1 MKIDHKEFGI
11 TSKKSENL
19 SDWYS
24 QVVLKTELI
33 DYGPSKGFIV
43 LRPYGYSIWESIKQI
58 IDSHLTDS
66 GHQDAFLPAVIPESL
81 LRKEEEHFSGFNSE
95 VFWITKAGDNE
106 LAEKLALR
114 PTSETIA
121 YSLFSNWI
129 ESYREL
135 PLKLNF
141 WNSAMRAE
149 IKSTRPFIRNSEFLW
164 QEGHTVHASSEDAE
178 DEVRFILNLYE
189 RILADYMGIPVLKGY
204 KTNKEKFVG
213 AVETTTLEGIM
224 PDGKALQLATSHNL
238 GQNFSVPF
246 GIKFLGRDNI
256 EHFAW
261 QTSWGISWRLIGAT
275 IMIHGDDRGLVLPPR
290 IAPIQVV
297 VVPIYRKDQAAHS
310 VVSKSREIVLELRNA
325 GVKAHLDDRDEFTA
339 GWKFNDW
346 EKKGVPLRINIG
358 LREITKGELE
368 AVRRDT
374 MEKQTI
380 MRNDLVA
387 RVSDYLDL
395 IHHNL
400 LEKAK
405 EFLQRSMM
413 QANSLERLKE
423 LIQRQAGFV
432 SAAWCGDEH
441 CEISIKEE
449 TGADIRLI
457 PFGGVDLSA
466 SRKCVFCG
474 KSAISLPAFAR
485 AY

>member
-1 MKIDHKEFGI
+1 LKTDKEFGI
-11 TSKKSENL
+11 TSKKGENF

-58 IDSHLTDS
+58 IDTYLKDS
-66 GHQDAFLPAVIPESL
+66 GHQDAFLPAIIPESL
-81 LRKEEEHFSGFNSE
+81 LRKEEEHFSGFSSE
-95 VFWITKAGDNE
+95 VFWITKAGE
-106 LAEKLALR
+106 GQLAEKLALR

-121 YSLFSNWI
+121 YSLFADWI

-164 QEGHTVHASSEDAE
+164 QEGHTVHSNKEEAE
-178 DEVRFILNLYE
+178 KEVEFIINLYE
-189 RILADYMGIPVLKGY
+189 KVLSEYMCIPVLKGY
-204 KTNKEKFVG
+204 KSDKEKFVG
-213 AVETTTLEGIM
+213 AVSTKTLEAMM

-238 GQNFSVPF
+238 GQNFSIPF
-246 GIKFLGRDNI
+246 EIKFLGSDNV

-275 IMIHGDDRGLVLPPR
+275 IMIHGDDRGLILPPR

-297 VVPIYRKDQAAHS
+297 VVPIYRNDQAARGVLS
-310 VVSKSREIVLELRNA
+310 ASREIALELRNS

-346 EKKGVPLRINIG
+346 EKRGVPLRINIG
-358 LREITKGELE
+358 LREISKGELE

-380 MRNDLVA
+380 KRSDLVA
-387 RVSDYLDL
+387 RVIELMNL
-395 IHHNL
+395 IHYNL
-400 LEKAK
+400 LKKAK
-405 EFLQRSMM
+405 DFLIGSISE
-413 QANSLERLKE
+413 ANSLEVFKE
-423 LIQRQAGFV
+423 LIQKQGGFV
-432 SAAWCGDEH
+432 SAPWCGDQK
-441 CEISIKEE
+441 CEISIKEI

-457 PFGGVDLSA
+457 AHVAKDSLIP
-466 SRKCVFCG
+466 KNCIFCG
-474 KSAISLPAFAR
+474 NEGISIPIFAR